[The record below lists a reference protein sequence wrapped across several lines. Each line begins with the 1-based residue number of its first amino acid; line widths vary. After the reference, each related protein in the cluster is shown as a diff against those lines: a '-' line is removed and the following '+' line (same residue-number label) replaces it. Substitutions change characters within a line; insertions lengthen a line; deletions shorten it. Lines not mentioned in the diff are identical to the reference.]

1 MPSIPQ
7 NSVRNILLRSLRTED
22 YALLEPHLERIPLEV
37 GDVIAD
43 PREAIHTVCFPE
55 GGVVSFSD
63 LLDGGEPI
71 GIGILGFEG
80 VTGWPVLL
88 GCATSPHEA
97 TVAVGGGTALCVP
110 NAVLLEACG
119 QSTSLNSLLLR
130 FVQAFT
136 IQLGRTIV
144 SNLRDP
150 IERRLSRW
158 LLMNQ
163 DRLETDDIALT
174 HQQLG
179 VMLGV
184 RRASVTDTLH
194 MLEGEHVIR
203 SRRGCITV
211 RDRTGL
217 RRIAGESYGFAEAEY
232 SRLIGPFGGDG

>member
-1 MPSIPQ
+1 MAKIPQ
-7 NSVRNILLRSLRTED
+7 ESVRNILLRSLEPHD
-22 YALLEPHLERIPLEV
+22 YELLEPHLERIKLDV
-37 GDVIAD
+37 GNVIANANEEID
-43 PREAIHTVCFPE
+43 KVCFPE

-63 LLDGGEPI
+63 LLAGGAPI
-71 GIGILGFEG
+71 GIGIIGLEG

-97 TVAVGGGTALCVP
+97 TVAVGGGTALCIP
-110 NAVLLEACG
+110 NAALLETCG
-119 QSTSLNSLLLR
+119 RSPSLNSLLLR
-130 FVQAFT
+130 FVQSFT

-144 SNLRDP
+144 SNLIDP

-163 DRLETDDIALT
+163 DRLGTEDIGLT
-174 HQQLG
+174 HQQIG

-211 RDRTGL
+211 RDRPAL

-232 SRLIGPFGGDG
+232 SRLIAPFGGDG